1 LKKCLNA
8 SKGRKNFTQWMCSEW
23 SEDLAQN
30 NLIKLEVITFYRTRK
45 CLQIICLYEMYDAF
59 RNSKWLKI
67 FQIYSKKTYMKNFKN
82 LKNIVV
88 KKLYYLKLLR
98 VWKSSTTWTLSKKSN
113 PENSLNF
120 QFPFY
125 FSIQL

>member
-1 LKKCLNA
+1 MKKCLNA